1 MKQISIKWKLTLSFV
16 ILGICLVGTYVFMA
30 TSTFESDKIS
40 YVFDS
45 EQTQIEGISKQI
57 EQRFERIIF
66 DSRSILAGFNVA
78 DKKLNPIAAKL
89 FDEQN
94 DISAIQLIDMEQ
106 KDSLA
111 FLAKKD
117 AESNEGFK
125 NTNDVVVEENHIK
138 ILGLKNNYFQI
149 LTSQRDADGSIVVVK
164 VLAKLNDLLPRS
176 QSANYLL
183 SQDGKVLTED
193 QSSDGKLSPV
203 FEEVVRD
210 ISRDRSQKTQ
220 LKEVGNVKLLVSS
233 TPLRYGNLRLTS
245 IVDQNQALGALNILY
260 NRSLIFILFSMFAT
274 LIFSLLLSS
283 GLTKSLQ
290 KLTAIAEKISQGDF
304 SSTVVSTSN
313 DEVGTLSKAFA
324 KMNQEIE
331 RLLIETKD
339 KARMESELKTT
350 ALVQESLFPKVTHY
364 MNGHIDINGI
374 IVNST
379 ECGGDWWYYF
389 ERGNSFYLVI
399 ADATGHGT
407 PAALITSAARALF
420 SQFERSNIGLEEMMR
435 NWDVC
440 VAECS
445 NQKVMMTGLIVE
457 INKLTGLVKFINA
470 SHEFPLLVTT
480 TENNEMS
487 CDPILLPVG
496 PRLGEKKD
504 FKWGIHEYQLKI
516 NDRLVIYTDGLTAI
530 ANSAG
535 KEFGEK
541 RMVKALAKISKDNIN
556 SLDLTDKIYSLFET
570 HRAGTPLPDDVT
582 LVVFEW
588 GRQLAIQKDKVA

>member
-1 MKQISIKWKLTLSFV
+1 MKHISIKWKLTLSFV
-16 ILGICLVGTYVFMA
+16 ILGIVLVGTYVFMA

-57 EQRFERIIF
+57 EQRIERIIF
-66 DSRSILAGFNVA
+66 DSRSILAGFDVA
-78 DKKLNPIAAKL
+78 NKKLNTIAAKL

-111 FLAKKD
+111 FLVKKD
-117 AESNEGFK
+117 AESMTDLN
-125 NTNDVVVEENHIK
+125 NTNDLDIGETHIK
-138 ILGLKNNYFQI
+138 IRGLKNNYFQI
-149 LTSQRDADGSIVVVK
+149 ITSQRDSDGSVVVVK

-176 QSANYLL
+176 QSAHYLL
-183 SQDGKVLTED
+183 SQEGQILTED
-193 QSSDGKLSPV
+193 RSLNGNLISIVP
-203 FEEVVRD
+203 EVVEE

-220 LKEVGNVKLLVSS
+220 FKEVGNVKLLVSS
-233 TPLRYGNLRLTS
+233 APLRYGNLRLTS
-245 IVDQNQALGALNILY
+245 IVDQNEALGALNILY
-260 NRSLIFILFSMFAT
+260 NRSLIFVLFSMFAT

-304 SSTVVSTSN
+304 SSTVTSASN
-313 DEVGTLSKAFA
+313 DEVGTLSKAFS

-364 MNGHIDINGI
+364 MAGSIDINGI

-389 ERGNSFYLVI
+389 ERGHSFYLVI

-407 PAALITSAARALF
+407 PAALITCAARALF

-457 INKLTGLVKFINA
+457 INKLTGQVKFVNA
-470 SHEFPLLVTT
+470 SHEFPLLITGP
-480 TENNEMS
+480 EGGELS

-496 PRLGEKKD
+496 PRLGEKKAYEW
-504 FKWGIHEYQLKI
+504 KIHEYQLKT

-541 RMVKALAKISKDNIN
+541 RMVKALAKISKDNTN
-556 SLDLTDKIYSLFET
+556 SLDLTEKFYSLFEN

-588 GRQLAIQKDKVA
+588 GRQVALQKDKVA